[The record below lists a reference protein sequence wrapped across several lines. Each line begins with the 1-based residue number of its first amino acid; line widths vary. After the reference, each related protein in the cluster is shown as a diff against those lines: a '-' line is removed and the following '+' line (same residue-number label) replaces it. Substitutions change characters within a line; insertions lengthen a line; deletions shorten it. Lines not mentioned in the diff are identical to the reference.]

1 VPNLDRDVFLWVVAH
16 RAGWMDAVMSTLSL
30 VGTGGRIWL
39 AAGAALAIAR
49 RIRLWDLIALALAI
63 ALASSASSVVKHAV
77 ARERPFDAIPAVD
90 VIGKAPK
97 DPSFPSGHTTNAFAA
112 ATILARAVPQTAP
125 LWWGLAI
132 AIAYSRVYLGVHY
145 PLDVAGGALL
155 GIVCAM
161 IVAAAIRRV
170 RSFVAA
176 TLASSESRDS
186 DSGSCSGSSPRIGSR
201 PPRA

>member
-1 VPNLDRDVFLWVVAH
+1 
-16 RAGWMDAVMSTLSL
+16 MDTVMFALSL

-49 RIRLWDLIALALAI
+49 RMRLCDLIALALAL

-77 ARERPFDAIPAVD
+77 ARERPFDAIPRVA
-90 VIGKAPK
+90 VIGKAPS

-112 ATILARAVPQTAP
+112 ATILARAVPQAAP

-145 PLDVAGGALL
+145 PLDVAGGAVL
-155 GIVCAM
+155 GMVCAM
-161 IVAAAIRRV
+161 IVAFAIRR
-170 RSFVAA
+170 AGWLA
-176 TLASSESRDS
+176 TATPASSGSRDS
-186 DSGSCSGSSPRIGSR
+186 GSGSCSGSPPRTGSR
-201 PPRA
+201 SPGA